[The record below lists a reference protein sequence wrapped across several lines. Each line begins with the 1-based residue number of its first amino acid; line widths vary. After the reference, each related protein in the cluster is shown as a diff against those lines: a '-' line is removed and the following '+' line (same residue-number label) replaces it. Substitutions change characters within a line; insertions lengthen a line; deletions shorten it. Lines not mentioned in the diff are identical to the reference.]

1 MTSRLVLTVLA
12 AVAIVAAPGQARAPD
27 QRDTGSAAPLT
38 LTIVKR
44 QLSNGLQVRIVE
56 QHELPVVQMSLLVPI
71 GTDADPP
78 GRYGIAGLTSAM
90 LTEGAGA
97 RSATAIADA
106 LDGLLAN
113 LSASCGVDSC
123 SVQLY
128 VPVGQL
134 AEALP
139 IMADVSLRPRFPKQ
153 ELERVR
159 QQRLGA
165 LRNARDD
172 PDSIAALAFARGI
185 YGPSDRRAAPPSGSA
200 DSLKALTAADLES
213 FHQEV
218 YRPGSSTL
226 IVVGDVE
233 SDRVIGLLET
243 HFGTWQAARAR
254 GIDKAAPPLQRPP
267 RQLTLIDLPGA
278 PQSRI
283 LIGGMSGSSSMSDL
297 FPIQVLNTILRSRF
311 ASGRNATLRDY
322 TSGVRLG
329 FEMRK
334 SASPFVVA
342 AAAQSDKTADSVREL
357 LGELTGMLKGVSADE
372 LARAKDDI
380 AAQFPRTFQATGRI
394 SARLKAVES
403 LVVYGL
409 PDDYYSTYMSA
420 IRAVGPGDV
429 QRVAEQYLQPGQL
442 AIVVVG
448 NRNTIAPR
456 LRLLD
461 IGTVNEVSVDELFA
475 PGR

>member
-1 MTSRLVLTVLA
+1 
-12 AVAIVAAPGQARAPD
+12 
-27 QRDTGSAAPLT
+27 
-38 LTIVKR
+38 
-44 QLSNGLQVRIVE
+44 
-56 QHELPVVQMSLLVPI
+56 
-71 GTDADPP
+71 
-78 GRYGIAGLTSAM
+78 
-90 LTEGAGA
+90 
-97 RSATAIADA
+97 
-106 LDGLLAN
+106 
-113 LSASCGVDSC
+113 
-123 SVQLY
+123 
-128 VPVGQL
+128 
-134 AEALP
+134 
-139 IMADVSLRPRFPKQ
+139 
-153 ELERVR
+153 
-159 QQRLGA
+159 
-165 LRNARDD
+165 
-172 PDSIAALAFARGI
+172 
-185 YGPSDRRAAPPSGSA
+185 
-200 DSLKALTAADLES
+200 
-213 FHQEV
+213 
-218 YRPGSSTL
+218 
-226 IVVGDVE
+226 
-233 SDRVIGLLET
+233 
-243 HFGTWQAARAR
+243 
-254 GIDKAAPPLQRPP
+254 
-267 RQLTLIDLPGA
+267 
-278 PQSRI
+278 
-283 LIGGMSGSSSMSDL
+283 MSDL

-456 LRLLD
+456 LKLLD
-461 IGTVNEVSVDELFA
+461 IGPVNEVSVDDLFA

>member
-90 LTEGAGA
+90 LNEGAGA

-139 IMADVSLRPRFPKQ
+139 IMADVSLRPTFPKQ

-165 LRNARDD
+165 LLSARDD

-185 YGPSDRRAAPPSGSA
+185 YGPSDRRAASPSGTVE
-200 DSLKALTAADLES
+200 SLKALTTADLES

-233 SDRVIGLLET
+233 PDRVIGLLET

-254 GIDKAAPPLQRPP
+254 AIDKATPLQRLP
-267 RQLTLIDLPGA
+267 RQLTLIDMPGA

-311 ASGRNATLRDY
+311 ASERNATLRDY

-403 LVVYGL
+403 LVAYGL

-429 QRVAEQYLQPGQL
+429 QRVAEQYFQPGQL
-442 AIVVVG
+442 AIVIVG

-461 IGTVNEVSVDELFA
+461 VGPVKEVSIDELFT